1 MWAGRKFYFMN
12 LCGPAALPWS
22 LLCAWAVV
30 ELSAPVL
37 ITAILVCIVTLTVIS
52 IPWYRG
58 TRGVV
63 AYKRMLQPRVN
74 GYHLRV
80 FTLDVAQYFHY
91 THPKMI
97 GKNRTN
103 ATASPAQKPNK
114 ILHRVFIA
122 PLRIRIDQLAHL
134 FDLAGIGIT
143 HLV

>member
-1 MWAGRKFYFMN
+1 M
-12 LCGPAALPWS
+12 
-22 LLCAWAVV
+22 V

-91 THPKMI
+91 THPMMT
-97 GKNRTN
+97 GPNR
-103 ATASPAQKPNK
+103 ASETASPAQKPNK
-114 ILHRVFIA
+114 ILDRVFIA
-122 PLRIRIDQLAHL
+122 PLRISIDQLTQL
-134 FDLAGIGIT
+134 LDLAGIGIA
-143 HLV
+143 HLI